1 MLLQCK
7 KLGLRQKSQ
16 GWARG
21 ENGSS
26 AFMTLHFT
34 TVLCQTPL
42 YALPAFKRPRGKKL
56 AKFMKL
62 IYVYIDWTLLAL
74 AVKERQQNGTE
85 QCSSFHFVPTL

>member
-1 MLLQCK
+1 M
-7 KLGLRQKSQ
+7 
-16 GWARG
+16 
-21 ENGSS
+21 NGSF
-26 AFMTLHFT
+26 AFMTLLHFT

-85 QCSSFHFVPTL
+85 QCSFHFVRTL

>member
-1 MLLQCK
+1 MGGGGVGGK
-7 KLGLRQKSQ
+7 
-16 GWARG
+16 G
-21 ENGSS
+21 ENGSF

-85 QCSSFHFVPTL
+85 QCSFHFVRTL